1 MDILQLGLLVL
12 LGKLMPP
19 LLPVQS
25 QLRQD
30 FKKKD
35 DGLQALGLESFHCK
49 SARYNCGK
57 MFLSDRLWSF
67 IFFSNDYLD
76 FKKKTWGGS
85 TTTTTSQENLNNHF
99 FFGSFPQK
107 NVPTTSLARG
117 LVGTLGIHDALLKV
131 GLPDEEL
138 QIPWTS
144 AMWTLEVKWWNARRK
159 MAPKIAMNYHGK
171 RRSNI
176 HVLIYFVRIIYIHI
190 CIYFLALCIYKYKLC
205 SIVYCLLCVD
215 ALFIISQY
223 KIYLKGGKTWTES
236 YEASGTLPF
245 GERWVN
251 LSAVPAATKT
261 HNSNL
266 TGSIV
271 SKQPN
276 T

>member
-1 MDILQLGLLVL
+1 MGCRLSGWNPFIANLPGTTAAKCFYPIDSEVL
-12 LGKLMPP
+12 YFSPMITLISKKNMGGFHNYNYIPRK
-19 LLPVQS
+19 S
-25 QLRQD
+25 QQP
-30 FKKKD
+30 
-35 DGLQALGLESFHCK
+35 
-49 SARYNCGK
+49 
-57 MFLSDRLWSF
+57 
-67 IFFSNDYLD
+67 I
-76 FKKKTWGGS
+76 
-85 TTTTTSQENLNNHF
+85 F

-271 SKQPN
+271 SKQPKHLMSMVATWSVGVVDASN
-276 T
+276 CVAG